1 MFNRM
6 SSSCSLKN
14 LLVVVF
20 VLSLTFLAACA
31 PVSYNRYQPA
41 NTMGQGQFKLM
52 ASAELGRELAMA
64 ADFDIWEQMH
74 HRLNEWAVDHPGY
87 GDEIAG
93 MEAADL
99 LAGFTFFLLGGAF
112 GYPVPNA
119 SIIAAYGVTD
129 NVDLEASVSTSL
141 YLHAGTKIRLLR
153 FGRGALAI
161 SPAVG
166 YLPIDSGNGEGSS
179 GNVNF
184 ADRYQ
189 GYVANVEMPLLFGW
203 EFTHVSP
210 YFGLHASYQRLD
222 LKYTMTITDFDPDF
236 EATVNP
242 VYDLWNVG
250 LVAGVQFKWSAF
262 VLTPELVWLYTA
274 PATDEPWPR
283 SFISPG
289 LAIGAQW

>member
-1 MFNRM
+1 MFVRI
-6 SSSCSLKN
+6 SSFCSPKT
-14 LLVVVF
+14 LLAVVF

-41 NTMGQGQFKLM
+41 HTMGQGQFKLM
-52 ASAELGRELAMA
+52 ASAQLGRELAMA

-74 HRLNEWAVDHPGY
+74 QRLNEWAVDHPGY

-119 SIIAAYGVTD
+119 SIIAAYGVSD

-141 YLHAGTKIRLLR
+141 FFRAGTKIRLLK
-153 FGRGALAI
+153 FGRGAFAI
-161 SPAVG
+161 SPAIG
-166 YLPIDSGNGEGSS
+166 YMPINASGSGTS
-179 GNVNF
+179 GNVAF
-184 ADRYQ
+184 TDHYG
-189 GYVANVEMPLLFGW
+189 GYVANVEMPLLVGW

-210 YFGLHASYQRLD
+210 YFGLHASYQRLN

-274 PATDEPWPR
+274 PGSDELWST